1 MVKPDTLVLETAKN
15 QFIVDELSY
24 DKNHKRVEH
33 ETMYPRS
40 RDEQLQIYK
49 KIMSIVV

>member
-1 MVKPDTLVLETAKN
+1 MVKPDKSVLETAKN
-15 QFIVDELSY
+15 QFIADELSY
-24 DKNHKRVEH
+24 DKDHKRVDH
-33 ETMYPRS
+33 ETMYLRS